1 MIQLLKGITIESLI
15 KNNFIERLK
24 VSEEPY
30 RGFMDQVYKTPSKKM
45 ELYHEKL
52 AEDNQALPTFEEAGE
67 ATSHNPLKKKYPLQ
81 YSQAHTKYRVHSQF
95 TNAKWIN
102 QIDPGP
108 RLEMNPKDA
117 KGRDI
122 KNGDIVEVFNDRGS
136 FKANCKLTESLRPG
150 QIRLYE
156 GWWTKHME
164 GGNLQNVT
172 NDKLN
177 PRQYKLRYGPVIP
190 FNDTL
195 VEVKK
200 I

>member
-1 MIQLLKGITIESLI
+1 MKALSRITC
-15 KNNFIERLK
+15 IERLK
-24 VSEEPY
+24 VPEEPY

-81 YSQAHTKYRVHSQF
+81 FSQAHTKYRVHSQF

-117 KGRDI
+117 KSRDL
-122 KNGDIVEVFNDRGS
+122 KTGDIVEVFNDRGS
-136 FKANCKLTESLRPG
+136 FKANCKLTEALRPG
-150 QIRLYE
+150 QIDCM
-156 GWWTKHME
+156 KA
-164 GGNLQNVT
+164 GGPSIWKAEIFKMSQMT
-172 NDKLN
+172 N
-177 PRQYKLRYGPVIP
+177 
-190 FNDTL
+190 
-195 VEVKK
+195 
-200 I
+200 